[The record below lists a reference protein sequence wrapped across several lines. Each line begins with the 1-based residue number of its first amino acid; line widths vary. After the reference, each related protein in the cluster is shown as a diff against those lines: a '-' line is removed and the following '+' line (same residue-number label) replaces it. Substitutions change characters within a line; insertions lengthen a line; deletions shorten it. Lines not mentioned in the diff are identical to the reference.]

1 MYMCHMR
8 RRIQACSARAR
19 SVSCVRGRCPYAN
32 LQTDA
37 TTRNYLSQHGVGCSP
52 LVGAPARAGGSAAEA
67 RAGARIL
74 KRMQSTKKKVGVTC
88 VEKKKQA

>member
-1 MYMCHMR
+1 MTRAAAAAAEYSKGR
-8 RRIQACSARAR
+8 NNAELSA
-19 SVSCVRGRCPYAN
+19 V
-32 LQTDA
+32 
-37 TTRNYLSQHGVGCSP
+37 YLSQHGVGCSP